1 MVSGIR
7 CSFIHS
13 LSIQPLTF
21 PFLSN
26 FVLDF
31 IKSIPCNSTSS
42 KRILRDVEAKML
54 SEGSGYYSLINSTNN
69 NSSALVGED
78 QEFEATLGPIQ
89 SRNYPSVDMAYE
101 ALDKY
106 SRSVGFT
113 VSKVNT
119 TFKQQTESQ
128 KAANEPKVI
137 VRQYF
142 NCTCY
147 GSSQVEE
154 EEGVVGS
161 KRHKNQNIKKNDC
174 KFKCCAALTSTGEY
188 VFRELRNQHNHPPQ
202 DIQSINVTKKL
213 SIEHINI
220 IKAYHLQGLTVQEI
234 LRKLVKHHHIEASI
248 RKIYRVISSSQK
260 KMKTD
265 NEIGIALNSMHDI
278 TEDGVFPSH
287 NHFDSSDCDS

>member
-1 MVSGIR
+1 MHIY
-7 CSFIHS
+7 SFIKY
-13 LSIQPLTF
+13 LTIYLPI
-21 PFLSN
+21 PFKKI
-26 FVLDF
+26 VLDF

-42 KRILRDVEAKML
+42 KRFLRDVEAKML
-54 SEGSGYYSLINSTNN
+54 SEGREYYSLINATNN
-69 NSSALVGED
+69 NDSTLVDED
-78 QEFEATLGPIQ
+78 REFETTLGPIQ
-89 SRNYPSVDMAYE
+89 SRSYPSVDMAYE

-142 NCTCY
+142 NCTCH
-147 GSSQVEE
+147 GFNQVEE

-161 KRHKNQNIKKNDC
+161 KRHKNQQNIKKNDC

-234 LRKLVKHHHIEASI
+234 LRKLIKHHHIEASI

-265 NEIGIALNSMHDI
+265 NEIGIELNSMHDI
-278 TEDGVFPSH
+278 TEDGTFPSH
-287 NHFDSSDCDS
+287 HHFDSSDCDA